1 MKPSN
6 YLLFIAIYGGITG
19 ILMLFTP
26 TDTLKMYGVP
36 TDQYH
41 IAIIQYLGISNF
53 CLALLTY
60 LLRNETQTKIIK
72 NLLLVNALVHISS
85 TLKGCYEF
93 YILNIPVNNSFFWT
107 DAIFRL
113 GVGLLTLFMYF
124 QISAKKTIN

>member
-1 MKPSN
+1 MKTSN

-19 ILMLFTP
+19 ILMLFTSA
-26 TDTLKMYGVP
+26 DTLKMYGVP

-60 LLRNETQTKIIK
+60 LFRNDTQTKNVQ
-72 NLLLVNALVHISS
+72 NLLLVSALVHISS
-85 TLKGCYEF
+85 TLKGCYDI
-93 YILNIPVNNSFFWT
+93 YIQDLPANSFFWT